1 MSKRQD
7 FELLCDIK
15 EAVKRIS
22 TYIGELSYS

>member
-15 EAVKRIS
+15 EAPR
-22 TYIGELSYS
+22 YSLEGVGGPEG